1 MQKIHEILV
10 EVSAEIDKIN
20 SDVIKFYTCLIQ
32 SNLIEM
38 IKLLSLIHFDFAKR
52 MQFSCLTEKE
62 NGKLSERNVEK
73 FSCPLGVMTS
83 THKPSHQLVVFAAQ
97 LIKVLAS
104 LFLLASHHTALGE
117 IKLAGI

>member
-1 MQKIHEILV
+1 MINTVLIKFSLSLFSLQKIHEILV

-20 SDVIKFYTCLIQ
+20 SDVIKFYTCLIH
-32 SNLIEM
+32 SNIIEI

-62 NGKLSERNVEK
+62 SGELSERNVEK

-83 THKPSHQLVVFAAQ
+83 THKP
-97 LIKVLAS
+97 
-104 LFLLASHHTALGE
+104 TTN
-117 IKLAGI
+117 

>member
-1 MQKIHEILV
+1 MINTVLIKFSLSLFSLQKIHEILV

-62 NGKLSERNVEK
+62 NGRIVRAKCRKVFMPIRRDDLNLQAK
-73 FSCPLGVMTS
+73 PPTSCIRRS
-83 THKPSHQLVVFAAQ
+83 TH
-97 LIKVLAS
+97 
-104 LFLLASHHTALGE
+104 
-117 IKLAGI
+117 